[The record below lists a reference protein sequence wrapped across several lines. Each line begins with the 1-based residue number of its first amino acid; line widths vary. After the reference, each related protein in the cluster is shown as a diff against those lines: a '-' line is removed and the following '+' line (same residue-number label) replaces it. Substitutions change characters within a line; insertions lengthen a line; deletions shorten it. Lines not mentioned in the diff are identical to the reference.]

1 MYYLYFNKQT
11 QKLSIMKTSI
21 YTKKGEIRTNIEKA
35 IRLIAFSKQSKK
47 HVFIYPKSW
56 TRSKLIDKTED
67 ILTLLNHL
75 KIRSFS
81 GNSSPRGGQEGDYL
95 RITRKSYERIV
106 NTLA

>member
-1 MYYLYFNKQT
+1 
-11 QKLSIMKTSI
+11 MKTSI
-21 YTKKGEIRTNIEKA
+21 YTTKGEIRTNIEKA
-35 IRLIAFSKQSKK
+35 IIRITYSKK
-47 HVFIYPKSW
+47 TKTHVFIYPKSW
-56 TRSKLIDKTED
+56 TRSKGHHNLIDKTED

-81 GNSSPRGGQEGDYL
+81 GNSSPRGGQEGEYI